1 VVCDGIVKVAALY
14 DVHGNLP
21 ALEAVLAE
29 AGDADLFVVGGDAI
43 GGAFPRETVERLQG
57 LGGRARW
64 LRGNAERE
72 LIEQPPPREGGP
84 PAGYAEEQ
92 LNALGEE
99 LVRWLYALPGRF
111 ELDVDGLGR
120 VLFCH
125 AVPQN
130 DLDIV
135 TPLTPDDRL
144 ARILDGV
151 EADVVVAG
159 HTHMQ
164 EDRTVAGIRW
174 VNAGSVGMP
183 YDDSDGAFWA
193 LLGDGADLRRTDYD
207 RGALGGYEYP
217 RATRQEA
224 AEYFE
229 TLVRD

>member
-1 VVCDGIVKVAALY
+1 MVRDGIVKVAALY

-21 ALEAVLAE
+21 ALDAVLAE
-29 AGDADLFVVGGDAI
+29 ARDADLFVVGGDAI

-84 PAGYAEEQ
+84 PPGDGAEQ
-92 LNALGEE
+92 LHALGEE
-99 LVRWLYALPGRF
+99 LARWLYALPERL
-111 ELDVDGLGR
+111 ELDVDGVGR

-135 TPLTPDDRL
+135 TPLTPDERL

-151 EADVVVAG
+151 EADAVVAG

-164 EDRTVAGIRW
+164 EDRTVAGMRW

-183 YDDSDGAFWA
+183 YEDSDGAFWA
-193 LLGDGADLRRTDYD
+193 LLGDGVDLRRTDYD

-224 AEYFE
+224 AAYFE